1 MLNLNRNSDTP
12 GLLVS
17 VRSAAEALIAL
28 EAGADVIDV
37 KEPNLGSLGAADF
50 KTLAEIVRVVEGR
63 APVTAAM
70 GELVDFTAANCA
82 DQQIKMIP
90 PGVSLFKIGLA
101 GCAELPNWQARWRD
115 TIAALREP
123 TSKSPQ
129 PVAVIYADW
138 QAAHAPQPNVVLH
151 AAVQLHCPAL
161 LIDIWDKSA
170 GGLFDHWPIDD
181 LQTFL
186 NRARSHE
193 LITVLAG
200 SLLAES
206 FDKAVQ
212 LAPHLVAVRTAACD
226 AGRNGT
232 ISAAR
237 VRELKRTTAAIP
249 ASIASIVD

>member
-17 VRSAAEALIAL
+17 VRSAAEALTAL

-37 KEPNLGSLGAADF
+37 KEPNRGSLGAADF
-50 KTLAEIVRVVEGR
+50 KTLAEIVQVVEGR
-63 APVTAAM
+63 SPVTAAM
-70 GELVDFTAANCA
+70 GELVDINAANSA
-82 DQQIKMIP
+82 APQTKAIP
-90 PGVSLFKIGLA
+90 SGVSLFKIGLA

-115 TIAALREP
+115 AVVALRGLAEG
-123 TSKSPQ
+123 SAPQ
-129 PVAVIYADW
+129 PVAVVYADW
-138 QAAHAPQPNVVLH
+138 QAAHAPPPNDVSH
-151 AAVQLHCPAL
+151 AAVELHCPAL
-161 LIDIWDKSA
+161 LIDTWDKSA

-181 LQTFL
+181 LQAFL
-186 NRARSHE
+186 NRARSHD
-193 LITVLAG
+193 LIIVLAG
-200 SLLAES
+200 SLLGES
-206 FDKAVQ
+206 FNLAVQ

-249 ASIASIVD
+249 ASIVD